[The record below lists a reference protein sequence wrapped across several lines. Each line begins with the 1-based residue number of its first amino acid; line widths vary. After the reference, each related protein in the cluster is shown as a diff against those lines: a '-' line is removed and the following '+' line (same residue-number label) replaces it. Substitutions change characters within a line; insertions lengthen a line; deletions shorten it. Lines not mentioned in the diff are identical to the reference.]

1 MIFLALVAC
10 HQKVDAAP
18 ADIDE
23 LCAYLYENEE
33 EPEPLAEGLASLDV
47 WLTTRTDDALGFNL
61 PPLAPSDVIDVTWD
75 QTRDLADAL
84 GGVADAVSPHSLQ
97 SHVDFILLPDQS
109 VVDPDDY
116 AQFDREFLVG
126 GDCFSARDCERL
138 ETWSVMIKTAAFG
151 IEIPYE
157 YGKDYQWVDF
167 EAADGTT
174 QAAVV
179 SRGWVGEPS
188 FDASGDNGIYTSFTL
203 DVFLSR
209 PDGTMHRVQA
219 LWTETKLVID
229 DFVSDEFLYGELI
242 DGLQDV
248 FEDTDTAITELGL

>member
-1 MIFLALVAC
+1 MILGLLLAC
-10 HQKVDAAP
+10 HAKVEEAP
-18 ADIDE
+18 ADIEE

-33 EPEPLAEGLASLDV
+33 EPEQLAIGLASLDV
-47 WLTTRTDDALGFNL
+47 WLTTRTDEEPGFNL
-61 PPLAPSDVIDVTWD
+61 PPLTEADVQDVTWD
-75 QTRDLADAL
+75 TSRDLADAL
-84 GGVADAVSPHSLQ
+84 GGVADAASPHSLQ
-97 SHVDFILLPDQS
+97 QHVAFILLPDQS
-109 VVDPDDY
+109 VVDHDDY

-126 GDCFSARDCERL
+126 GDCFGARDCERL
-138 ETWSVMIKTAAFG
+138 ETWNTIIKTAAFG

-167 EAADGTT
+167 AAADGTT
-174 QAAVV
+174 QPAVV

-203 DVFLSR
+203 DVFLGR
-209 PDGTMHRVQA
+209 PDGGIHRVQA

-229 DFVSDEFLYGELI
+229 EFVSEEFLYGELI

-248 FEDTDTAITELGL
+248 FDDTDAAITELDL